1 MNDLTLFVQ
10 GLVPVYTTDTGEHV
24 VNGRELWEGL
34 QSKREFATWIK
45 KRFEDCEAVENEDYT
60 SFDKN
65 VKREIGATK
74 RIEYIIKLDTA
85 KEMAMLE
92 NNTIGKQVRKY
103 FIAIEKKSKQTDLL
117 NGLSTEMKA
126 LLMHDKKIQAVES
139 KVNEVEKSLQDFKLD
154 LPLLGVEL
162 DKVTSAV
169 RRKGVELLGGKE
181 SPAYRHLSVRHKL
194 YSDIYREIKRQF
206 GVSSYKAIKRSQ
218 CDMAVEIVNTY
229 MPPIVI
235 RNEIDAINSQL
246 FVG

>member
-1 MNDLTLFVQ
+1 MNDLTLFAQ

-126 LLMHDKKIQAVES
+126 LLMQDKKLQIVQG
-139 KVNEVEKSLQDFKLD
+139 EVEEVKKDLQEFKMD

-162 DKVTSAV
+162 DKITAAV
-169 RRKGVELLGGKE
+169 HAKGISCLGDKTT
-181 SPAYRHLSVRHKL
+181 PAYQDKSLRSKV
-194 YSDIYREIKRQF
+194 YADIYREIKRQF
-206 GVSSYKAIKRSQ
+206 GVTSYKAIKRSQ
-218 CDMAVEIVNTY
+218 CDIAVSIVNAY
-229 MPPIVI
+229 KPPIVLAQ
-235 RNEIDAINSQL
+235 EIEVANSQL
-246 FVG
+246 FV